1 MTCFPP
7 PCDSNTA
14 AYDAHMLRVW
24 RRRVDRARKDN
35 CRCPIREQ
43 CIDRS
48 DMSRV
53 LVTEDN
59 KHTERDVTTI
69 ARPFPEQAYNEFV
82 DVIKYGQARSPSPS
96 LPASTRHLF
105 VLHRRSRLTSN
116 DHHMSICEC
125 STFSNMFDLG

>member
-14 AYDAHMLRVW
+14 AYH
-24 RRRVDRARKDN
+24 ARMEKARGPGMAGGKDN
-35 CRCPIREQ
+35 CWCPIREQ

-53 LVTEDN
+53 LVTKDN
-59 KHTERDVTTI
+59 KHMERDVTTI
-69 ARPFPEQAYNEFV
+69 ARPFPERAYNEFA

-96 LPASTRHLF
+96 LPAPTRHLF

-116 DHHMSICEC
+116 DHHISICEC
-125 STFSNMFDLG
+125 STFSNMFNLA